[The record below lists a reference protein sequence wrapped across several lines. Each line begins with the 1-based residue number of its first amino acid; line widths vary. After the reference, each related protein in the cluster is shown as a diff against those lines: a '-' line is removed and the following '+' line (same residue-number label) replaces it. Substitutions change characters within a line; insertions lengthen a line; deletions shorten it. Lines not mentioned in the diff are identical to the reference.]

1 MKTLAF
7 TLVIAMLSVS
17 TGVAG
22 DSVVTNHTS
31 NMNAFSK
38 LPE

>member
-7 TLVIAMLSVS
+7 TLVIAMLSAT

-22 DSVVTNHTS
+22 DSAVPNHTS